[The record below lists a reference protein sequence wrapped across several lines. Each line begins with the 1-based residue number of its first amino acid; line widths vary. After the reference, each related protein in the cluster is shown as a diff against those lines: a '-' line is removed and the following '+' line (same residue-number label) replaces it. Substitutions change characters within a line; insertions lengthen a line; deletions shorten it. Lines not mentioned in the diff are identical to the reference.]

1 MRIKLEKQHYQWGLT
16 AFLVILCSVLVFFI
30 LYKFSI
36 LSGLAETILNVI
48 SPFIYGIVMAYL
60 VCPIYNFTVGGIYR
74 LLNRGP
80 NKLKLDMTISKICGS
95 VVSLAVIVIVVAGVL
110 WMVIPGLF
118 DSITMVV
125 EMLPA
130 GFKSLNEWVNHAFA
144 NLPIAQEAFD
154 KWSDNITSYAL
165 NFATNTILPKSGDV
179 ATAVSG
185 AMINAF
191 GVFFNFLLGVII
203 CIYFLNMKD
212 ILAAQAK
219 KLILALFRESTAEE
233 ILLGADY
240 TNKTFGGFI
249 SGKILD
255 SLIVGVICFIVMTVF
270 GWEYSLL
277 ISCIIFVTNIIPFF
291 GPFIGAIPSA
301 LLLMMVNPMHG
312 VYFII
317 FAIIMQQID
326 GNILGPLIVGD
337 STGLASFWVLF
348 SVIVG
353 GGLFGFAGMVLGTPV
368 FAVIYAYCSRAL
380 NKRLGKKGFSTS
392 TLDYKVDKY
401 RTKKPREKRRRR
413 APILRERKS
422 TSNVSEMK
430 ADDENNG
437 MDER

>member
-1 MRIKLEKQHYQWGLT
+1 M
-16 AFLVILCSVLVFFI
+16 
-30 LYKFSI
+30 
-36 LSGLAETILNVI
+36 SGLAETILNVI

-270 GWEYSLL
+270 GWEYSL
-277 ISCIIFVTNIIPFF
+277 
-291 GPFIGAIPSA
+291 
-301 LLLMMVNPMHG
+301 
-312 VYFII
+312 
-317 FAIIMQQID
+317 
-326 GNILGPLIVGD
+326 
-337 STGLASFWVLF
+337 
-348 SVIVG
+348 
-353 GGLFGFAGMVLGTPV
+353 
-368 FAVIYAYCSRAL
+368 
-380 NKRLGKKGFSTS
+380 
-392 TLDYKVDKY
+392 
-401 RTKKPREKRRRR
+401 
-413 APILRERKS
+413 
-422 TSNVSEMK
+422 
-430 ADDENNG
+430 
-437 MDER
+437 